1 MSLRLGT
8 GSGPLGSAGM
18 VSLWNSPSLLV
29 ASVQRGSTSIT
40 GANYS
45 ATSTISSVNTNYS
58 VVSCRGNG
66 NGGVANRSLIPY
78 IQLTNA
84 TTLTATRPYQ
94 DGSNSSTIYWEVIE
108 FYPGVVRN
116 IQSFSLSF
124 TGGPTPTATL
134 TTFNTSKSLL
144 FYRGVDQP
152 GGYGGDLA
160 SYTAYPVTNVDS
172 STQVSGSIG
181 AWGDGR
187 IFATLVELY

>member
-8 GSGPLGSAGM
+8 GTGPLGSAGM

-29 ASVQRGSTSIT
+29 ASVQRGYTSIT

-66 NGGVANRSLIPY
+66 NGGVCNRALLAY

-94 DGSNSSTIYWEVIE
+94 DGSNSSTIFWEVIE
-108 FYPGVVRN
+108 FYPGAVRN

-134 TTFNTSKSLL
+134 TTFNTSKSLF
-144 FYRGVDQP
+144 FYRGVDWP
-152 GGYGGDLA
+152 AVAGGDMC
-160 SYTAYPVTNVDS
+160 SYAGYPVTVVDS

-181 AWGDGR
+181 GWGDGR
-187 IFATLVELY
+187 ISATLVEFY